1 MEVINK
7 NERFLFSAN
16 NFIDLSIIEKSFKFS
31 DYKSAF
37 KDLNIKDLNI
47 PEQNVIYKMKFL
59 IGKMRNISL
68 IMSNNRLRRYNL
80 EYKIK
85 NNLILSENH
94 NEPKRQNKSH
104 QRYVKTELNNKLNE
118 QELFYSKKN
127 NTINGFI
134 SDNDINKIKI
144 MQNNNK
150 RENTYSNNYY
160 NDKFTKLI
168 LSN

>member
-1 MEVINK
+1 MSQKDKIN
-7 NERFLFSAN
+7 R
-16 NFIDLSIIEKSFKFS
+16 
-31 DYKSAF
+31 
-37 KDLNIKDLNI
+37 IK
-47 PEQNVIYKMKFL
+47 
-59 IGKMRNISL
+59 
-68 IMSNNRLRRYNL
+68 
-80 EYKIK
+80 
-85 NNLILSENH
+85 
-94 NEPKRQNKSH
+94 
-104 QRYVKTELNNKLNE
+104 VKTELNNNLNE